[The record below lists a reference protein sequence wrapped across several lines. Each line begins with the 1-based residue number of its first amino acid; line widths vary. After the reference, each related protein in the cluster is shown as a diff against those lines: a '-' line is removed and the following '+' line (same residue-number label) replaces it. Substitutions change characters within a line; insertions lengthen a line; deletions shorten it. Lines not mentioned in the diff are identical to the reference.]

1 MENNDIKKAFYAAKA
16 KMQAA
21 LPTVVKGRPVYGRDG
36 SLRYYYANSE
46 DILAASRGALGANG
60 FSLRFIAKP
69 IPDGWMC
76 TAILTHAEGYSEHSS
91 FQCPIDPA
99 PQMSR
104 THAAI
109 SAEAYARRIAL
120 RNVLGIAVGEGE
132 SEDEQQTQGEPAQPE
147 QKQPER
153 KGRPLGRPEP
163 PRDVP
168 QNVPRGTLSAE
179 NKLKL
184 KKEIERLFYD
194 EGNDWEMTRDSAVDW
209 LRKVG
214 KLKDGETLAV
224 VTDETVDAII
234 AALSA
239 PEEKGE
245 Q

>member
-16 KMQAA
+16 KMQSS
-21 LPTVVKGRPVYGRDG
+21 LPTVTKGRPVYGRDG

-46 DILAASRGALGANG
+46 DILAAARVALGANG

-69 IPDGWMC
+69 FPDGWMC

-132 SEDEQQTQGEPAQPE
+132 SEDEQQTQGEPVQPE

-153 KGRPLGRPEP
+153 KGRPLGRPAPE
-163 PRDVP
+163 VP
-168 QNVPRGTLSAE
+168 QQVGRLPKE
-179 NKLKL
+179 DQLKL
-184 KKEIERLFYD
+184 KAEIERLFWQ
-194 EGNDWEMTRDSAVDW
+194 EGSEWEECRDNAVDW
-209 LRKVG
+209 LRARGV
-214 KLKDGETLAV
+214 LKQDETLAA
-224 VTDETVDAII
+224 VTTQERLADV
-234 AALSA
+234 LHGLNVK
-239 PEEKGE
+239 EKE
-245 Q
+245 AQQ